1 MAAARSFVLGTA
13 GHIDHGKTALV
24 RALTGVDTDRLP
36 EEKRRGITIELGFAR
51 WQPNEQ
57 ISAAVVDM
65 PGHEALVR
73 TMIAGAGGIDVVL
86 LVIAAED
93 GVMPQT
99 REHLHVCELLGL
111 QHAVVA
117 LSKIDRLRAEADG
130 DQATFSELL
139 ELIREDVR
147 GELARGPVAEA
158 PVIPVSAHTGEGLAE
173 LERALLSLAQ
183 RLPARARQS
192 LPVLPIDRVFSLRGH
207 GTVVTGTLLSGEIDL
222 DAHEELELWP
232 HGFGRPHRA
241 LRIRGMQVH
250 GGEARRARAGT
261 RVALNVGSVGVE
273 ELARGDVISRGDK
286 LVTSDRLLARIAQL
300 GFGQRPWTRD
310 TALQL
315 CAGTASTG
323 AHLVPLALEDPETGE
338 LIDSSDL
345 IDPRPG
351 SSKPAIVPGGRGLVR
366 IYLDAPLP
374 IWSGQR
380 IVLRAYSAA
389 HANVEGLTVGG
400 GVVIDP
406 LPERRLPQRRVAL
419 ARALSSADPQAR
431 VRALVLDA
439 GAAGIDA
446 RSIAIR
452 AGVEQPGKILSRLAA
467 EGGPLLS
474 LPGPRW
480 VARSLLD
487 ELTRAAVLEA
497 DRFHAKQPLRPGIA
511 RATLEASLPG
521 HPPPEL
527 ARVVVDAAI
536 DRGQLRVADR
546 SGSLA
551 RPGKGSLDPDALPQ
565 PMQAMLDRYRAGGTT
580 PPTLKQIGEQLGAD
594 AKQVLEWAGLLQ
606 RNKLLIRVSDELS
619 YTPEAHAEL
628 LARVR
633 AHLEAHEE
641 IDVQALK
648 QLAGLS
654 RKFAVPFMEHLD
666 HLGITRR
673 EADRRLPGPW
683 ASAD

>member
-1 MAAARSFVLGTA
+1 MAAARTFVLGTA

-57 ISAAVVDM
+57 VSAAVVDM

-111 QHAVVA
+111 RHAVVA

-130 DQATFSELL
+130 DEETFAELL
-139 ELIREDVR
+139 ELVREDVR
-147 GELARGPVAEA
+147 SELETGPFADA
-158 PVIPVSAHTGEGLAE
+158 PIIPVSAHSGEGLPE
-173 LERALLSLAQ
+173 LERALLSLA
-183 RLPARARQS
+183 RSLPARARQS

-207 GTVVTGTLLSGEIDL
+207 GTVVTGTLLLGEIDL
-222 DAHEELELWP
+222 AAHEELELWP
-232 HGFGRPHRA
+232 HGFGRERRA

-250 GGEARRARAGT
+250 GSEARRARAGT
-261 RVALNVGSVGVE
+261 RTALNVGNVGVD
-273 ELARGDVISRGDK
+273 ELARGDVISFGDK
-286 LVTSDRLLARIAQL
+286 LVTSDRLLARVAQL
-300 GFGQRPWTRD
+300 GFGQRPWLRD

-323 AHLVPLALEDPETGE
+323 AHLVPLAIEDPETGE
-338 LIDSSDL
+338 LL
-345 IDPRPG
+345 DPRPG
-351 SSKPAIVPGGRGLVR
+351 AGKPAIAPGGRGLVR

-374 IWSGQR
+374 IWTGQR

-400 GVVIDP
+400 GVIVDP

-419 ARALSSADPQAR
+419 ARALLADDPEAR
-431 VRALVLDA
+431 VRALVVDA
-439 GAAGIDA
+439 GAVGIDA
-446 RSIAIR
+446 RSISIR
-452 AGVEQPGKILSRLAA
+452 AGVEQPGKILARLAA
-467 EGGPLLS
+467 DGGPLLA

-487 ELTRAAVLEA
+487 ELTRAAVVEA

-521 HPPPEL
+521 HPSAEL
-527 ARVVVDAAI
+527 ARVAVDAAI
-536 DRGQLRVADR
+536 DRGLLRVADR

-551 RPGKGSLDPDALPQ
+551 RPGKGSLDPDALPE
-565 PMQAMLDRYRAGGTT
+565 PMQAMLDRYRTDGTT
-580 PPTLKQIGEQLGAD
+580 PPTLKQIGDQLGAD
-594 AKQVLEWAGLLQ
+594 AKQVLEWVGLLQ

-619 YTPEAHAEL
+619 YTPDAHAEL

-633 AHLEAHEE
+633 AHLSSHGE

-673 EADRRLPGPW
+673 EADRRLPGPR
-683 ASAD
+683 ASG